1 MLILHI
7 GSPKTGTTS
16 LQQFLYTN
24 EDRLREGGIN
34 YMRAARSHIAHNPL
48 PIAVTQQEDEALL
61 RAILDEYE
69 RSPDQTHVISS
80 EIMFRVVV
88 ARRLH
93 ASFPK
98 DLRDRT
104 RIICYLRRQD
114 HYVEAIYKQRAKNG
128 LVTVDRQ
135 AFLKAQMPKLSYS
148 AALDSYAD
156 LVGAERMT
164 IRPFERRNFKGG
176 DVVQDFADSML
187 GLHDLEGFE
196 LPPARSNPSLSVEL
210 TEMLGRIAHD
220 RLANVRELIRELG
233 QMDDPDLISSR
244 DTYSIADRLAVM
256 RHVAEDNEK
265 LRRRY
270 LPDTGRLFDLSDLED
285 AAEAPALAP
294 EAIARRAHAGALAL
308 ARAMQSQH
316 RTALEAAEARTAA
329 TPAPEPVAPS
339 PPPPEPAAPEAPD
352 YPIWFNE
359 ITPAGTR
366 QGFFRWLGNHGAA
379 FVQRSDAQ
387 LVVTF
392 DNLHNVGDSRPGRD
406 PWAAK
411 FCAERDYSHLGV
423 ISQASDWFRDA
434 ALIDFFAKLARD
446 GFFDQF
452 DRVCFAG
459 TSMGGF
465 GALSFAALV
474 PDCNVVAFSPQS
486 TLNTDLVPWEKRFAN
501 GRAADWT
508 LPLSDGAET
517 IAPVARAYLI
527 FDPFFEPDRLH
538 AMRIQGPGVIHLKA
552 FGFGHKTAL
561 VMNRMGLLKQ
571 VMEHAIDGTLT
582 EGEFYRLIRARKDIF
597 LYREAIASALIK
609 RGQDARAQRFRDAF
623 KRRRRSR

>member
-16 LQQFLYTN
+16 LQQFLFAN

-48 PIAVTQQEDEALL
+48 PIAIAQQEDGALL
-61 RAILDEYE
+61 RAIVDEYE
-69 RSPDQTHVISS
+69 RNPDITHVISS
-80 EIMFRVVV
+80 EIMFRIVV

-93 ASFPK
+93 TVLPQE
-98 DLRDRT
+98 LRNRIK
-104 RIICYLRRQD
+104 IICYIRRQD
-114 HYVEAIYKQRAKNG
+114 HYAEAIYKQRAKNG

-135 AFLKAQMPKLSYS
+135 AFLRAQMPKLSYS
-148 AALDSYAD
+148 TVIDSYAD
-156 LVGAERMT
+156 LIGPEHLA
-164 IRPFERRNFKGG
+164 IRPFERQNLAGG
-176 DVVQDFADSML
+176 DVVQDFAVAML
-187 GLHDLEGFE
+187 GLDTLEGFD
-196 LPPARSNPSLSVEL
+196 LPPAKANPSLSVEL

-244 DTYSIADRLAVM
+244 DTFSRADRLAIM
-256 RHVAEDNEK
+256 RHVADDNEA
-265 LRRRY
+265 LRRNY
-270 LPDTGRLFDLSDLED
+270 LHDTPQLFDLSDLEGAD
-285 AAEAPALAP
+285 ESPALAP
-294 EAIARRAHAGALAL
+294 EAIARRSHAGALAL
-308 ARAMQSQH
+308 ARAMQKLH
-316 RTALEAAEARTAA
+316 RAALDAAEERIAA
-329 TPAPEPVAPS
+329 PTPI
-339 PPPPEPAAPEAPD
+339 PPAAEPEPAPSEPPA
-352 YPIWFNE
+352 YPIWFTE
-359 ITPAGTR
+359 ITPAGRR

-392 DNLHNVGDSRPGRD
+392 DNLHNVGDTRPERD

-411 FCAERDYSHLGV
+411 FCAEHDYSHLGV
-423 ISQASDWFRDA
+423 ISQSSDWFRDA

-474 PDCNVVAFSPQS
+474 PDCTVIAFSPQS
-486 TLNTDLVPWEKRFAN
+486 TLNTDLVPWEKRFAS

-517 IAPVARAYLI
+517 ISPVGRAYVI

-561 VMNRMGLLKQ
+561 VTNRMGLLKQ
-571 VMEHAIDGTLT
+571 VMQGGIDGTLT
-582 EGEFYRLIRARKDIF
+582 EGGFYRSIRARKDIF
-597 LYREAIASALIK
+597 LYREAIASALTK

-623 KRRRRSR
+623 KRRRRAK